1 MKMKK
6 FLHNIARK
14 AQLVRYAAEERANA
28 AIETAVLMPLMIGL
42 MVGCY
47 DIGMGILINQKTVGA
62 SQMIG
67 DLITRDRTVTMTSLE
82 DMIQAGELA
91 YEPYSTASFGYDI
104 ASIEFDEDG
113 DPVVLW
119 RVTNNMVE
127 NDAAV
132 ASTEGLG
139 VAGDG
144 LVVVTT
150 AYTYNPHFTHFVAGD
165 IVMQE
170 VAFLKGRRS
179 STVTCSNCPTPS
191 S

>member
-1 MKMKK
+1 MMMRHI
-6 FLHNIARK
+6 LYNIADRFK
-14 AQLVRYAAEERANA
+14 TARYIAEERASAAVEA
-28 AIETAVLMPLMIGL
+28 AILMPIMVSLL
-42 MVGCY
+42 VGCY

-67 DLITRDRTVTMTSLE
+67 DLITRNRTVTMTALE

-91 YEPYSTASFGYDI
+91 YEPYSTSSFGYDI
-104 ASIEFDEDG
+104 ASVQFDPDG

-119 RVTNNMVE
+119 RVTQNMSP

-132 ASTEGLG
+132 AITEGLG
-139 VAGDG
+139 EAGDG

-150 AYTYNPHFTHFVAGD
+150 AYTYNPYFTHFVVND

-170 VAFLKGRRS
+170 IAFLRGRRS
-179 STVTCSNCPTPS
+179 ATVTCNDCPTS
-191 S
+191 